1 MTSMTAEHIP
11 RIAPQQIKAL
21 RQQDA
26 DLVIVDVR
34 GPVMFNEHR
43 VPGAISVPKDELEQR
58 YQVLTP
64 AQELVFY

>member
-1 MTSMTAEHIP
+1 MTSMSAEQIP

-34 GPVMFNEHR
+34 DPAMFNEHR
-43 VPGAISVPKDELEQR
+43 VPGAISIPKTELEQR
-58 YQVLTP
+58 HQILTP
-64 AQELVFY
+64 AQEIVFY

>member
-1 MTSMTAEHIP
+1 MTSMSAEQIP

-26 DLVIVDVR
+26 DLVIVDTR